1 MASKSIDELLEKYKE
16 GTFELLF
23 VTDFYIRKEPFY
35 FKVICKFTSRSGK
48 IYYPVAEVAP
58 EELHSKYKIG
68 SKYINGRQSKSYATE
83 VLKKSFLLKDISY
96 LRMYKLSDVINK
108 NDKQIINT
116 NLNEYI
122 LKQNCYYIE
131 EESFDVI
138 IPHYTISNHF
148 HFKSSSLKNAV
159 LNGTFDYLY
168 RKNTFRRI
176 DKNTVFLHI
185 KQAANTSDL
194 KTICHFIENSFTFS
208 SFNYY
213 INQRRRGQ
221 ELIQIKSIFPYMG
234 SLNIKTLSKNISTTN
249 RAKYLILGI
258 YLDDYKY
265 DFKEV
270 SYKYDEATDIS
281 NINFDPNG
289 FSQDNPIKNTGKST
303 NRTPSSRYINN
314 HNNFI
319 DDDFKEEDNITLTP
333 IINNVSSN
341 QPKIINDIIKEVDS
355 SLKQSKKDGD
365 EDTQQ
370 ATVSSSPTPESIT
383 EKEVFNIN
391 LFEKLYKV
399 LITNKY
405 IDTPTPLIIESLK
418 PKKDTKNHVPSK
430 YYISEDRKRK
440 YISSTF
446 RLKDKYIGLVELEH
460 STNWHSISTWF
471 FISDSEIGLNED
483 FINDIVFKY
492 IRIDKNSTLEKIKK
506 DLNTD
511 KDINFVRKTHP
522 SVINEKTINDW
533 VKNLLLRLSKS

>member
-1 MASKSIDELLEKYKE
+1 MASKSIDELLKKYKE

-23 VTDFYIRKEPFY
+23 VTDFYIRREPFY
-35 FKVICKFTSRSGK
+35 FKVICKFTSRTGK

-58 EELHSKYKIG
+58 DELHKKYKIG
-68 SKYINGRQSKSYATE
+68 SKYVNGKLLKFYATG
-83 VLKKSFLLKDISY
+83 VLKKSFQLQNISY
-96 LRMYKLSDVINK
+96 LDMYKLSDVINK
-108 NDKQIINT
+108 DDKQIIDT
-116 NLNEYI
+116 YLNDYI

-131 EESFDVI
+131 EEDFDVI

-148 HFKSSSLKNAV
+148 HFKSSSLKNAI
-159 LNGTFDYLY
+159 LNGPLDSLYKTFSF
-168 RKNTFRRI
+168 KRI
-176 DKNTVFLHI
+176 DRNTVFIHI
-185 KQAANTSDL
+185 KKANLSDL
-194 KTICHFIENSFTFS
+194 KTIAHFLENDIALNSFK
-208 SFNYY
+208 YY
-213 INQRRRGQ
+213 IDQRRGSK
-221 ELIQIKSIFPYMG
+221 ELIQIQSIFPYIN
-234 SLNIKTLSKNISTTN
+234 SFNIKTLSKNISTTN

-265 DFKEV
+265 NFEEV
-270 SYKYDEATDIS
+270 AYKYDDATDIS

-289 FSQDNPIKNTGKST
+289 FSQDNPIKKTGNST

-341 QPKIINDIIKEVDS
+341 QPKIINDIVKEVDA

-365 EDTQQ
+365 EDVQQ
-370 ATVSSSPTPESIT
+370 TTISSAPTLESIV

-405 IDTPTPLIIESLK
+405 IETPTPLIIKSLK
-418 PKKDTKNHVPSK
+418 PKTDTKNHVPSK
-430 YYISEDRKRK
+430 YYIAEDRKRK

-446 RLKDKYIGLVELEH
+446 KLKDKYIGLVELEH

-522 SVINEKTINDW
+522 SIINEKTINDW